1 MLPST
6 GVRRNL
12 ISSGDWL
19 DGLKREGSNP
29 SGSTTNFIARVV
41 ELVYTQDLKS
51 CAVRIE
57 GSSPSSRT
65 T

>member
-12 ISSGDWL
+12 ISSGDWS

-41 ELVYTQDLKS
+41 ERSTHQ
-51 CAVRIE
+51 
-57 GSSPSSRT
+57 T
-65 T
+65 